1 VNAVILTGFLVFSWA
16 DGTQTVE
23 ALTPH
28 VFPDPAAY
36 ETCSNAR
43 LRLDLITNAGY
54 GLVTVHGTCQLL
66 NEPKTAP

>member
-1 VNAVILTGFLVFSWA
+1 MNAVILTGFLVFSWA

-28 VFPDPAAY
+28 VFPDPAGY

-43 LRLDLITNAGY
+43 LRLNLITNAGY
-54 GLVTVHGTCQLL
+54 GLVTVHGTCQRLSDG
-66 NEPKTAP
+66 NQF